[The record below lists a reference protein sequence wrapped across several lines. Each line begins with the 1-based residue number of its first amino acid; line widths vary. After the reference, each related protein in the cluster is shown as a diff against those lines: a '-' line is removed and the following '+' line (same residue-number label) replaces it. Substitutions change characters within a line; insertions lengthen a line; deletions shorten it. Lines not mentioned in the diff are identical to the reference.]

1 MDQSKHQIQCS
12 LLNNSGINTGEPNAA
27 NTAQS
32 ATVQT
37 AVDWYN
43 SQTLDLDN
51 ASIFW
56 KSLAPKPTTSVYVS
70 DRGGE
75 GDGIHVAVVD
85 DFGVV
90 TGIKGNVIEKH
101 LSLSKAVDAVSSVN
115 SPQKIYYK
123 NYIADFSDNV
133 YAGFNPS
140 NSLDTY
146 HLRHTISNWIW
157 NCICSIHNCSRIM
170 GFKCT
175 GYYILCYR

>member
-1 MDQSKHQIQCS
+1 MFFV
-12 LLNNSGINTGEPNAA
+12 NATGINTSTQGTQIA
-27 NTAQS
+27 AQS
-32 ATVQT
+32 MTVQT
-37 AVDWYN
+37 VADWYN

-56 KSLAPKPTTSVYVS
+56 KSLAPKPTTNTFVS

-115 SPQKIYYK
+115 SPQ
-123 NYIADFSDNV
+123 
-133 YAGFNPS
+133 
-140 NSLDTY
+140 
-146 HLRHTISNWIW
+146 
-157 NCICSIHNCSRIM
+157 
-170 GFKCT
+170 
-175 GYYILCYR
+175 